1 MKITISYLE
10 NNVEITNDFINV
22 LEIENKKVFF
32 RLINDLNQ
40 ICNGNVIE
48 EIKAF
53 SDDKEI
59 NITNKVNVIS
69 DFFNIDFSR
78 YMLSINKLIN
88 ENLKDNSD
96 KSLLLLYKKLIQKY
110 NNIISTV
117 DLPIAVNN
125 DATIESLSK
134 IFKLKVNY
142 KSSVI
147 ENLFSIIELER
158 SLKSSKFIVLVNLK
172 QYLGD
177 NELNELY
184 KYSIYNNV
192 NIILVDSQCYGC
204 SHDFENKLIVDN
216 NLVEFVVK

>member
-78 YMLSINKLIN
+78 YMLLINKLIN

-125 DATIESLSK
+125 DATIESLTK
-134 IFKLKVNY
+134 LFKLKVNY
-142 KSSVI
+142 KSSII

-172 QYLGD
+172 QYLD
-177 NELNELY
+177 DDELNELY

-192 NIILVDSQCYGC
+192 NIILVDSQCYSC
-204 SHDFENKLIVDN
+204 SHDFEKKLIVDD
-216 NLVEFVVK
+216 NLVEFMIE